1 MALGIYRL
9 VSPGVYEKHSEDGS
23 ASNPITTKHHGRN
36 GDIFELK
43 RFVRADDD
51 HTYTNIQV
59 AAQSLDA
66 DDDIGEGSNPGNTGW
81 GVKLLLDTGSDPTET
96 DWDAVNYGD
105 PIDIVA
111 DDESISDDSTYI
123 AFWYRIESPPGEDVK
138 TKTNV
143 GLYLYYTDTPTP

>member
-9 VSPGVYEKHSEDGS
+9 VSPGDYEKHSEDGA

-36 GDIFELK
+36 GDTFELK
-43 RFVRADDD
+43 RYVRADDE

-66 DDDIGEGSNPGNTGW
+66 DDDIGEGSEPGNTGW
-81 GVKLLLDTGSDPTET
+81 GVKLLLDTGSDPTEN
-96 DWDAVNYGD
+96 DWDVIDYGD
-105 PIDIVA
+105 PVDV
-111 DDESISDDSTYI
+111 SNISDSSTYI

-138 TKTNV
+138 TKDNI
-143 GLYLYYTDTPTP
+143 GLYLYYKDTP